1 MTVAAQTEHD
11 FWSFL
16 YFRPF
21 LPLISITSPP
31 SDASCVPI
39 ASPES
44 NERVFAKGDQPISDP
59 TLAPCSA
66 PPGLQGMLCSA
77 TRPPA
82 PPLFSPPWGALP
94 SIPGS
99 GALEGKREG
108 KPPPPSRSRP
118 ASVPSA
124 ASAGSR
130 LWREV
135 TWSPLTPR
143 AGGGGGVQTAS
154 KWETVE
160 MLRAP
165 GTEPSVLHRK
175 GRAKGG
181 GKSIEEGRRSGES
194 RGSGKPPSAAASAQR
209 PRPLLTQRHASI
221 VRVPALRSPRI
232 TVPNR

>member
-44 NERVFAKGDQPISDP
+44 NEQVFAKGDQPISDP

-124 ASAGSR
+124 APAGSR

-143 AGGGGGVQTAS
+143 AGGGGAGCADCLKVGDSGDAES
-154 KWETVE
+154 SRD
-160 MLRAP
+160 RAERP
-165 GTEPSVLHRK
+165 PSQ
-175 GRAKGG
+175 GEG
-181 GKSIEEGRRSGES
+181 EGRGEE
-194 RGSGKPPSAAASAQR
+194 
-209 PRPLLTQRHASI
+209 H
-221 VRVPALRSPRI
+221 
-232 TVPNR
+232 